1 MLTLSVDTSSRVG
14 SLAVLK
20 DQAILGVVST
30 SSDEAYSARM
40 FRQVEFLL
48 AELGIGLLA
57 IDLYAVIAGP
67 GSFTGLRV
75 GLTAVKGWA
84 EVYQRPIAPVSG
96 LEAVASEAPVQ
107 VGLVASILDARRG
120 QIYGALHSRSG
131 GRIETRIS
139 DLVSAP
145 EEFLTVLRES
155 VSPSDVVFA
164 SPSPEI
170 MRDALACSVFAS
182 CTLLRVSPVL
192 APAAGLLGIERAA
205 RGDVVTALELD
216 ANYVRRTDAEMH
228 LKGT

>member
-20 DQAILGVVST
+20 DQAIFGVVST

-48 AELGIGLLA
+48 AELGIGLPA
-57 IDLYAVIAGP
+57 IDLYAVITGP

-96 LEAVASEAPVQ
+96 LEAIASVAPVQ
-107 VGLVASILDARRG
+107 LGLVASILDARRG
-120 QIYGALHSRSG
+120 QIYGGLHSRSG

-139 DLVSAP
+139 DLVSSP
-145 EEFLTVLRES
+145 EEFLEVLRES

-170 MRDALACSVFAS
+170 MRDALAISVFAS

-205 RGDVVTALELD
+205 RGEVVTALELD

>member
-48 AELGIGLLA
+48 AELGIGLPA

-75 GLTAVKGWA
+75 GLSAVKGWA

-107 VGLVASILDARRG
+107 AGLMASILDARRG

-170 MRDALACSVFAS
+170 MHGALAGSVFAS
-182 CTLLRVSPVL
+182 CTLLRVSSVL

-205 RGDVVTALELD
+205 RGEVVTALELD

>member
-1 MLTLSVDTSSRVG
+1 MLTLSVDTSSRLG

-20 DQAILGVVST
+20 DQSILGVVST

-40 FRQVEFLL
+40 FRQLEFLL
-48 AELGIGLLA
+48 AELAIGLPA
-57 IDLYAVIAGP
+57 IDLYAVVAGP

-96 LEAVASEAPVQ
+96 LEAIASEAPVQ
-107 VGLVASILDARRG
+107 LGLVASILDARRG

-131 GRIETRIS
+131 GQIETRIS

-155 VSPSDVVFA
+155 VSPADVVFA

-170 MRDALACSVFAS
+170 VRDALASSVFAT
-182 CTLLRVSPVL
+182 CRVLRVSPVL
-192 APAAGLLGIERAA
+192 APAAGLLGIERSA
-205 RGDVVTALELD
+205 RGDEVTALELD

-228 LKGT
+228 LKGS